1 MFSRLALFFSSV
13 NKAAKLAT
21 ETNDAPPE
29 PQDLERQ
36 KLPEKHSKVIE
47 TQEPGFTVL
56 VPSRGLH
63 YLPGHAS
70 GVGRLGTVGGAL
82 EWR

>member
-36 KLPEKHSKVIE
+36 KLPEKLSKVI
-47 TQEPGFTVL
+47 
-56 VPSRGLH
+56 
-63 YLPGHAS
+63 
-70 GVGRLGTVGGAL
+70 
-82 EWR
+82 